1 MLVESIVQI
10 RLVIKRHVAAEV
22 VETEEGLRIEL
33 DVRKG
38 SLSPAE
44 IHLSSIL
51 AQAILRIWASAELMT
66 IHVCRSTLRS

>member
-22 VETEEGLRIEL
+22 VGTEEGLRIEL

-38 SLSPAE
+38 SFSPAA

-66 IHVCRSTLRS
+66 IRVCRSTLRS